1 MAAGRLLTP
10 ALHVIAS
17 LVCLALLLFV
27 SATGLGPLP
36 PLGPTFVPGTG
47 VWTAGADV
55 QLPRA
60 ETIHGAGLQRAA
72 RVTFESNGV
81 AHLQAAT
88 DTDLYW
94 AIGYLHARFRLF
106 QMDLLR
112 RQGESRLS
120 QIVGPDALPVD
131 RFEARL
137 GLLRTAQAEWAAMPR
152 SGEAAGALQ
161 AYAQGVNAR
170 IREDEAQSNLPLLF
184 KMLDYHPSPWTPI
197 DSLVIQGD
205 MAQTLDFTDDP
216 LDYAVYAR
224 TLGYTRTMQWFP
236 VLPANDPHGY
246 DPGPYASL
254 GLQPLLPQQG
264 AATAD
269 SGAVAELLDSFGR
282 LPAYV
287 LHHGANSNNWAVGG
301 AKTASGKALLAGD
314 PHLQQTLPAIWYQLE
329 ANSPGYHFSGVSI
342 PGLPVILIGHNRDI
356 AWSLTNVQNQAT
368 LFYRER
374 TDRAHPGQYYWK
386 GAWRKMATLT
396 YDIPVEGGPTDHLTV
411 QLTVH
416 GPIMED
422 ARVSGQA
429 ISVLWMGGLPSPDAE
444 AMLKILRAS
453 DFTAFRNALR
463 LWHAPSQNFVY
474 ADRRGNVGLISA
486 GYYPIVRR
494 GTPWLPLPGDGSADV
509 VGTIPF
515 DAIPQVYNPPS
526 HYVFSANQRPVGDSY
541 PYYIGT
547 SKDFFDNGY
556 RAAEIETFLARHGR
570 LTVRDMEQLQNDTHD
585 YLAGLIVPR
594 LLSALSGR
602 RLGARE
608 RQALL
613 VLQRWNGNMD
623 VASPGA
629 TIWWQFWTSYL
640 LKTFKPWWDFYKVP
654 YRTFA
659 SLAIGPGQVALVE
672 DLESWT
678 LHDPTNGA
686 FTPPRSRRRSAN
698 DVMVAAFT
706 DAVSVLSKQLG
717 GNPAGWRWGHIH
729 QREFISLA
737 QIPSLGYGPR
747 AGSGD
752 PWTVDAADGFPIA
765 TAGPSWRFIMDW
777 GTGGALGVYPGG
789 QSENPVSDWYETGI
803 DAWWQGKYF
812 PMIDAA
818 AARRQAGSVT
828 WTLLP

>member
-1 MAAGRLLTP
+1 VAKEVPAPMVRDTVCHDDGIRRRRERPVRPVMAAGRLLTP

-47 VWTAGADV
+47 VWTAGADA
-55 QLPRA
+55 QLPKA

-81 AHLQAAT
+81 AHVQAAT

-301 AKTASGKALLAGD
+301 AKTASGKPLLAGD

-386 GAWRKMATLT
+386 GAWRKMATL
-396 YDIPVEGGPTDHLTV
+396 
-411 QLTVH
+411 
-416 GPIMED
+416 
-422 ARVSGQA
+422 S
-429 ISVLWMGGLPSPDAE
+429 SW
-444 AMLKILRAS
+444 
-453 DFTAFRNALR
+453 
-463 LWHAPSQNFVY
+463 
-474 ADRRGNVGLISA
+474 
-486 GYYPIVRR
+486 
-494 GTPWLPLPGDGSADV
+494 
-509 VGTIPF
+509 
-515 DAIPQVYNPPS
+515 PPS
-526 HYVFSANQRPVGDSY
+526 YVVREPGSRSRWADWCAHSEPPPAQRVAVVQM
-541 PYYIGT
+541 
-547 SKDFFDNGY
+547 
-556 RAAEIETFLARHGR
+556 RARGKFAR
-570 LTVRDMEQLQNDTHD
+570 TTYSV
-585 YLAGLIVPR
+585 V
-594 LLSALSGR
+594 
-602 RLGARE
+602 ARE
-608 RQALL
+608 
-613 VLQRWNGNMD
+613 
-623 VASPGA
+623 
-629 TIWWQFWTSYL
+629 
-640 LKTFKPWWDFYKVP
+640 
-654 YRTFA
+654 
-659 SLAIGPGQVALVE
+659 E
-672 DLESWT
+672 EST
-678 LHDPTNGA
+678 
-686 FTPPRSRRRSAN
+686 
-698 DVMVAAFT
+698 
-706 DAVSVLSKQLG
+706 
-717 GNPAGWRWGHIH
+717 
-729 QREFISLA
+729 
-737 QIPSLGYGPR
+737 
-747 AGSGD
+747 
-752 PWTVDAADGFPIA
+752 
-765 TAGPSWRFIMDW
+765 
-777 GTGGALGVYPGG
+777 
-789 QSENPVSDWYETGI
+789 
-803 DAWWQGKYF
+803 
-812 PMIDAA
+812 
-818 AARRQAGSVT
+818 
-828 WTLLP
+828 